1 MRMKYLVLAGLFLI
15 QGCDQASLARRNRN
29 EVQPK
34 AQVEKESPQQTTVGS
49 SSDIASTLLRV
60 LANPQAFQGKK
71 VQLIG
76 FVHLEFEGNAIYLH
90 REDFQYSLYQNSIW
104 LSIPSDSRKQFLNVN
119 NTYAFVEGTFNTEY
133 RGHMNLF
140 SGSIENITTFKV
152 WATPKERKE

>member
-1 MRMKYLVLAGLFLI
+1 M
-15 QGCDQASLARRNRN
+15 
-29 EVQPK
+29 
-34 AQVEKESPQQTTVGS
+34 
-49 SSDIASTLLRV
+49 
-60 LANPQAFQGKK
+60 
-71 VQLIG
+71 IG